1 MSSLASPVDGL
12 VTVRYANKT
21 AAVFAS
27 MSEALLQAAHDRSYP
42 GHVDPAYIVDGDH
55 SQVHVTWPERPFGPA
70 MIVAEE
76 QEVRVLANPADM
88 LDLNCKCLLCQFHA
102 GSQGKNIMERNALW
116 LHLFG
121 FRPQDGGPPSDPM
134 APLGGAS
141 VPSGGFGITSTAV
154 ALSASTAKTMIG
166 VTAGANV
173 PPSYIELG
181 ASGDAT
187 SGNLL
192 VEVVHGTGAGAGTAT
207 AFTPVQTRGPSQ
219 TILSTCDISYTA
231 EPTVL
236 TVTRRWRYPWPGGP
250 FVLQF
255 PLGREANAVITSS
268 TVGKFL
274 GIRATSTVAVTNSD
288 WYVEIEE

>member
-1 MSSLASPVDGL
+1 MTP

-27 MSEALLQAAHDRSYP
+27 DDQAMLQAAHDRSYP
-42 GHVDPAYIVDGDH
+42 GHVDPAYVIAGDH
-55 SQVHVTWPERPFGPA
+55 SETHSQWTEEHG
-70 MIVAEE
+70 IVSPSHEL
-76 QEVRVLANPADM
+76 EVLHGISDIKDLA
-88 LDLNCKCLLCQFHA
+88 CQCLLCQFHA

-121 FRPQDGGPPSDPM
+121 FRPQDGGAPVDPM

-181 ASGDAT
+181 SSGDAT

>member
-1 MSSLASPVDGL
+1 MTP

-27 MSEALLQAAHDRSYP
+27 DDQAMLQAAHDRSYP
-42 GHVDPAYIVDGDH
+42 GHVDPAYVIAGDH
-55 SQVHVTWPERPFGPA
+55 SETHSQWTEEHG
-70 MIVAEE
+70 IVSPSHEL
-76 QEVRVLANPADM
+76 EVLHDISDIEDLA
-88 LDLNCKCLLCQFHA
+88 CKCLLCQYHR
-102 GSQGKNIMERNALW
+102 GSMSLGRNALNERNALW

-121 FRPQDGGPPSDPM
+121 FHPQDGGPPRDPL
-134 APLGGAS
+134 APVAGGS
-141 VPSGGFGITSTAV
+141 VPSGGFAVTSTAV
-154 ALSASTAKTMIG
+154 ALTAATAKTMIG

-173 PPSYIELG
+173 PPSVIELA

-187 SGNLL
+187 SGNILI
-192 VEVVHGTGAGAGTAT
+192 EVCHGTGAGAGTAT

-219 TILSTCDISYTA
+219 SILSTCDISYTA

-236 TVTRRWRYPWPGGP
+236 TVTRRWRNPWPIGSFP
-250 FVLQF
+250 FQF
-255 PLGREANAVITSS
+255 PLGREPNAVITSS

-288 WYVEIEE
+288 WTIEIEE

>member
-1 MSSLASPVDGL
+1 MP
-12 VTVRYANKT
+12 VTVRYANQT
-21 AAVFAS
+21 AAIFTSVEES
-27 MSEALLQAAHDRSYP
+27 LLQAAHDRSYP
-42 GHVDPAYIVDGDH
+42 GHIDASYIVDGDH
-55 SQVHVTWPERPFGPA
+55 STTHATWT
-70 MIVAEE
+70 EE
-76 QEVRVLANPADM
+76 KGVIAPQHELTVLHGVSDM
-88 LDLNCKCLLCQFHA
+88 QDLVCQCLLCQFHR

-173 PPSYIELG
+173 PPSYIEIG

-192 VEVVHGTGAGAGTAT
+192 VEVVHGTGAGVGTAT

-274 GIRATSTVAVTNSD
+274 GIRATSTQTVTNSD
-288 WYVEIEE
+288 WYCEIEE